1 MKTALK
7 GIPEEKP
14 PVRPEGIKSILI
26 DPKTGLPNNKNGIAE
41 YFYEENAPR
50 TDSGA
55 LF

>member
-7 GIPEEKP
+7 GIPEDEP
-14 PVRPEGIKSILI
+14 LARPEGIKSILI
-26 DPKTGLPNNKNGIAE
+26 DPKTGLPNDKNGVVE

>member
-14 PVRPEGIKSILI
+14 LARPEGIRSILI
-26 DPKTGLPNNKNGIAE
+26 DPETGLPNEDGVIE